1 MPTSQKH
8 ELDMCN
14 GPLFSK
20 IIVFS
25 IPVILTGILQ
35 LLYNAV
41 NIVVVGR
48 FVGSEALAAVGSTSA
63 LNNLIIT
70 LFIGLSVGAS
80 VLMSKYYG
88 AGKLKDANETV
99 HTAIAISTV
108 GGIILAVFGVLTAKT
123 LLQAMGTPEDVL
135 GHAVLYMKIYF
146 LGMPASLVFNF
157 SSAIMRAVG
166 DTRRPLYYLSISG
179 VINVALNLI
188 FVLGFHLDIAGV
200 AMATV
205 ISQYL
210 SVVLILICL
219 IRSEGCIQLKWR
231 KIRFHK
237 DKLIDIAKVGLPAGI
252 QGAIFSFS
260 NVLIQSS
267 VNSFGSAVMAGNT
280 AAMNIESFV
289 YMSMN
294 AFYQAALSFT
304 GQNIGAKK
312 YNRMGRIL
320 GVCILSVTVVG
331 VTFGGLCYVFARNLI
346 GIYSVD
352 QNVIAIGIVR
362 MGYVCLPY
370 FICGIMDVLV
380 GSLRGTGYSIL
391 PMLSSVIGV
400 CGIRITWIYTVFAM
414 NHTLETLYISY
425 PISWAMTACVHFI
438 CFLLVRRKFSLE
450 SARLTG
456 QGITTCP

>member
-1 MPTSQKH
+1 
-8 ELDMCN
+8 MCN